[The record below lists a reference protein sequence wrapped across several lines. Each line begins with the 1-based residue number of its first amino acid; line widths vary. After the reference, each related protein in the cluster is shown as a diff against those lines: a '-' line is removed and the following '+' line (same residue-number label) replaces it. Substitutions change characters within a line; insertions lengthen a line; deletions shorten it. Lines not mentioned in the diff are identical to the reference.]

1 MTPEQFISLLI
12 SFWPWA
18 YVKFFLLVLMVFY
31 LIFAAI
37 LLRQIDLMSQ
47 MVEAQIT
54 PALKLI
60 GLIHLGL
67 AVALFLAV
75 LVLL

>member
-1 MTPEQFISLLI
+1 MTSEQFILLLI

-31 LIFAAI
+31 LIFSAI
-37 LLRQIDLMSQ
+37 LFRQIDLMSQ

-54 PALKLI
+54 PALKLV

-67 AVALFLAV
+67 ALAVFLAV

>member
-1 MTPEQFISLLI
+1 MTFEQILLLLI

-18 YVKFFLLVLMVFY
+18 YVKFFILVLMVFY
-31 LIFAAI
+31 LIFSAI

-54 PALKLI
+54 PGLKLI
-60 GLIHLGL
+60 GLIHLGI
-67 AVALFLAV
+67 AAALFLAV

>member
-1 MTPEQFISLLI
+1 MTPEQLILLLI

-18 YVKFFLLVLMVFY
+18 YVKFFLLVLMIFY

-37 LLRQIDLMSQ
+37 LFRQIDLMSR

-60 GLIHLGL
+60 GLIHLGMAL
-67 AVALFLAV
+67 AVFLAV

>member
-1 MTPEQFISLLI
+1 MTPEQFILLLI

-18 YVKFFLLVLMVFY
+18 YIKFFLLVLMVFY
-31 LIFAAI
+31 LIFSVI
-37 LLRQIDLMSQ
+37 LFRQIDLMSQ

-67 AVALFLAV
+67 ALAVFLAV

>member
-1 MTPEQFISLLI
+1 MTPEQFFSLLI

-31 LIFAAI
+31 LIFSAI

-54 PALKLI
+54 PGLKLV
-60 GLIHLGL
+60 GLIHLGMAL
-67 AVALFLAV
+67 AVFLAV
-75 LVLL
+75 LALL

>member
-1 MTPEQFISLLI
+1 MTQEQLIGLLI

-18 YVKFFLLVLMVFY
+18 YLKFFLLVLMVFY
-31 LIFAAI
+31 LVFAAI

-60 GLIHLGL
+60 GLIHLVLAL
-67 AVALFLAV
+67 AVFFAALFIL
-75 LVLL
+75 

>member
-1 MTPEQFISLLI
+1 MNPEQILLLLV

-31 LIFAAI
+31 LIFSAI

-54 PALKLI
+54 PALKLV

-67 AVALFLAV
+67 ALAVFLAV
-75 LVLL
+75 LILL

>member
-1 MTPEQFISLLI
+1 MTAEQLILLLI

-18 YVKFFLLVLMVFY
+18 YVKFFLLVLMIFY
-31 LIFAAI
+31 LIFSAI
-37 LLRQIDLMSQ
+37 LFRQIDLMSR

-60 GLIHLGL
+60 GLIHLGM
-67 AVALFLAV
+67 ALTIFLAV